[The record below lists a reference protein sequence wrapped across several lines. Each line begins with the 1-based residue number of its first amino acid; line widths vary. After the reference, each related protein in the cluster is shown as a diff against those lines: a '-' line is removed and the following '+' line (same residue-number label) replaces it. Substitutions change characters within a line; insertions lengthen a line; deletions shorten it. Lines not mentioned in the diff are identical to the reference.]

1 MYSFFITSSS
11 FELII
16 LYNAGEYEIIAEVYS
31 WFFLGPV
38 SEIWVLGF
46 HSFIENK
53 IWAGISNF
61 RLPKLYEVQLLTKDM
76 CLLQYLD
83 NDGMKG
89 TSIMNDIRRRLD
101 ERAPEKEEEDYFNE
115 DRYISSFTFIVGDF
129 I

>member
-1 MYSFFITSSS
+1 
-11 FELII
+11 
-16 LYNAGEYEIIAEVYS
+16 
-31 WFFLGPV
+31 
-38 SEIWVLGF
+38 
-46 HSFIENK
+46 
-53 IWAGISNF
+53 
-61 RLPKLYEVQLLTKDM
+61 M